1 MFRAHLACAA
11 ALLAPLAPSLAVEN
25 GGALERRSARID
37 ALRTPPVLDGDV
49 RADPA
54 WRGVPALTGFRQLF
68 PDNGAAATRR
78 TEVYLGYTDAA
89 LFVGVVCH
97 DDPQALT
104 ISNNGFQSDSFA
116 IVLDPFRSGLD
127 GVVFGT
133 NPVGAEYDGQVA
145 NSNVDWNWSTVWDV
159 QARIHEDG
167 WSAELAIP
175 FTSLRYRAGGDGEAQ
190 TWGVNVARV
199 VIGNNEV
206 AYWSPIPRQFSMY
219 RLDLAGAVAGF
230 RVPAYHRNLKFTP
243 YVLAGLARAEGGGE
257 TRDEEVGF
265 DVKYSLTQGLTLD
278 LTYNTDF
285 AQVESDQLQVNLGRF
300 SLFFPETRPFFLE
313 NAAAFEV
320 GWPGETQLFHSRRI
334 GIAADGRRLPIEGGV
349 RVSGRLG
356 AGTNLGFLH
365 MRVDGARD
373 GTGDGASDATD
384 FTVARVNQQ
393 FRNRTSLGFLAANRD
408 GETSG
413 QTYGVDGQL
422 GIGENTTVRGYVA
435 RTRTPGEKRD
445 QHAAALHG
453 VYDSSTWRYNAS
465 YAEVGEGF
473 DPQIGFVSRRGYRRA
488 SGFVQRTVQAQDRF
502 GIDEWRPFA
511 SYSGYWG
518 FDGVQESAS
527 WHIESW
533 LVWRNGADL
542 WKAVNFN
549 RETVRQPFPIVGCIV
564 AAGEYD
570 TRVLNVGIASPPGAT
585 WSGGAI
591 VESGGFYNG
600 RSLGFH
606 PYLNYH
612 RDESLSAW
620 AGWNHNAIELPGDGC
635 EFDVNVAR
643 AGFSYSFTP
652 KTSVRTVVQHSD
664 ASEVLAV
671 NFRFAWLQS
680 ANAGLYVVYNE
691 VDDRMG
697 GLGRPRREFA
707 VKYSRIFDV
716 L

>member
-11 ALLAPLAPSLAVEN
+11 VLLAPLAPSLAVEN

-145 NSNVDWNWSTVWDV
+145 NGNVDWNWSTVWDV

-175 FTSLRYRAGGDGEAQ
+175 FTSLRYRAGDDGEEQ

-219 RLDLAGAVAGF
+219 RVDLAGAVAGF

-373 GTGDGASDATD
+373 GVGDGASDATD

-422 GIGENTTVRGYVA
+422 GIGENTTVRGYAA
-435 RTRTPGEKRD
+435 RTHTPGEKRD

-488 SGFVQRTVQAQDRF
+488 SGFVQRTVQAQARF

-518 FDGVQESAS
+518 FDGVQESAR

-542 WKAVNFN
+542 WKAVDFN

-570 TRVLNVGIASPPGAT
+570 TRVLNVGIASPPGET

-620 AGWNHNAIELPGDGC
+620 ADWNHNAIELPGDGC

>member
-11 ALLAPLAPSLAVEN
+11 VLLAPLAPALAAEN
-25 GGALERRSARID
+25 AGAQARRVARID
-37 ALRTPPVLDGDV
+37 ALQTAPALDGDV

-78 TEVYLGYTDAA
+78 TEIYLGYTDAA

-127 GVVFGT
+127 GMVFGT

-145 NSNVDWNWSTVWDV
+145 NGEVDWNWSTVWDV

-175 FTSLRYRAGGDGEAQ
+175 FTSLRYRAGGDGEEQ

-199 VIGNNEV
+199 VIANNEV

-230 RVPAYHRNLKFTP
+230 RVPAHHRNLKVTP
-243 YVLAGLARAEGGGE
+243 YVLAGLARAEGGDE

-320 GWPGETQLFHSRRI
+320 GWPGEAQLFHSRRI
-334 GIAADGRRLPIEGGV
+334 GIAADGRRLPIEGGA

-365 MRVDGARD
+365 MRVDGAAA
-373 GTGDGASDATD
+373 GEGKTD
-384 FTVARVNQQ
+384 FTVARVSQQ

-408 GETSG
+408 GETSN

-422 GIGENTTVRGYVA
+422 GIGENTTVRGFVA

-445 QHAAALHG
+445 QHAASLYGGYA
-453 VYDSSTWRYNAS
+453 SSTWQYSAS
-465 YAEVGEGF
+465 YMEVGEGF
-473 DPQIGFVSRRGYRRA
+473 NPQIGFLSRHGYRRA
-488 SGFVQRTVQAQDRF
+488 AGFVQRTVQVQDRF

-511 SYSGYWG
+511 SYRSYWG
-518 FDGVQESAS
+518 FDGLQESARL
-527 WHIESW
+527 HLESW

-542 WKAVNFN
+542 WTAVNFN
-549 RETVRQPFPIVGCIV
+549 REAVRWPFPIVGCTV

-570 TRVLNVGIASPPGAT
+570 TRMLNVGVTSPPGET

-591 VESGGFYNG
+591 VDSGGFYNG
-600 RSLGFH
+600 SSLGFH
-606 PYLNYH
+606 PYLNY
-612 RDESLSAW
+612 RPDESLSAW
-620 AGWNHNAIELPGDGC
+620 AGLNHNAIDLPGDGC

-652 KTSVRTVVQHSD
+652 KTNVRTVVQYSD

-680 ANAGLYVVYNE
+680 ASAGLYVVYNE

>member
-11 ALLAPLAPSLAVEN
+11 LLLAPLAPALAVESA
-25 GGALERRSARID
+25 GAQERRTARID
-37 ALRTPPVLDGDV
+37 ALQAPPALDGDV

-78 TEVYLGYTDAA
+78 TEIYLGYTEAA

-127 GVVFGT
+127 GMVFGT

-145 NSNVDWNWSTVWDV
+145 NGEVDWNWSTVWDV

-175 FTSLRYRAGGDGEAQ
+175 FTSLRYRAGGDGEEQ

-230 RVPAYHRNLKFTP
+230 RVPAHHRNLKVTP
-243 YVLAGLARAEGGGE
+243 YVLAGLARTDGGDE

-320 GWPGETQLFHSRRI
+320 GWPGEAQLFHSRRI
-334 GIAADGRRLPIEGGV
+334 GIAADGRRLPIEGGA

-365 MRVDGARD
+365 MRVDGAAA
-373 GTGDGASDATD
+373 GEGKTD
-384 FTVARVNQQ
+384 FTVARVSQQ

-408 GETSG
+408 GEASN

-422 GIGENTTVRGYVA
+422 GIGENTTVRGFVA
-435 RTRTPGEKRD
+435 RTRTPGERRD
-445 QHAAALHG
+445 QHAASLYGGYA
-453 VYDSSTWRYNAS
+453 SSTWQYSAS
-465 YAEVGEGF
+465 YMEVGEGF
-473 DPQIGFVSRRGYRRA
+473 NPQIGFVSRRGYRRA
-488 SGFVQRTVQAQDRF
+488 AGFAQRTVQVQDRF

-511 SYSGYWG
+511 SYQSYWG
-518 FDGVQESAS
+518 FDGLQESAKL
-527 WHIESW
+527 HLESW

-542 WKAVNFN
+542 WTAVNFN
-549 RETVRQPFPIVGCIV
+549 REAVRWPFPIVGCTV

-570 TRVLNVGIASPPGAT
+570 TRVLNVGVTSPPGET

-606 PYLNYH
+606 PYLNY
-612 RDESLSAW
+612 RPDETLSAW
-620 AGWNHNAIELPGDGC
+620 AGLNHNAIDLPGDGC

-652 KTSVRTVVQHSD
+652 KTNVRTVVQYSD

-680 ANAGLYVVYNE
+680 ASAGLYVVYNE